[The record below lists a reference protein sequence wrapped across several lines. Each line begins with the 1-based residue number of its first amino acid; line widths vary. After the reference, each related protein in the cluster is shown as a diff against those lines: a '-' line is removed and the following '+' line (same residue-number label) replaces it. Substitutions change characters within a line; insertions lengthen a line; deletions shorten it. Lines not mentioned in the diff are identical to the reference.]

1 MEAIPLADFKETCVE
16 YLDVDS
22 HATFCSAERKWIN
35 KILKLKESYPDEVDI
50 REYPET
56 NNGII
61 LAHIPKSWMKVNPPR
76 QSNYTE
82 EQRAAI
88 AERLQSSRNVKNV

>member
-1 MEAIPLADFKETCVE
+1 MADFKETCVE
-16 YLDVDS
+16 YLDVDP

-50 REYPET
+50 RFYPE
-56 NNGII
+56 NNDGII
-61 LAHIPKSWMKVNPPR
+61 VAHIPKNWLKISPPR
-76 QSNYTE
+76 QVNYTD

-88 AERLQSSRNVKNV
+88 AERFQSARNKQEC

>member
-1 MEAIPLADFKETCVE
+1 MADFKETCVE
-16 YLDVDS
+16 YLDVDD

-35 KILKLKESYPDEVDI
+35 KILKLKEEHPDKVDI

-56 NNGII
+56 NNGYIV
-61 LAHIPKSWMKVNPPR
+61 AHIPKSWMKVNPPR

-88 AERLQSSRNVKNV
+88 AERLQSSRNARNS

>member
-1 MEAIPLADFKETCVE
+1 MADFKETCVE
-16 YLDVDS
+16 YLDVDD

-56 NNGII
+56 NHGVI
-61 LAHIPKSWMKVNPPR
+61 LAHIPKNWLKVSPPR
-76 QSNYTE
+76 QVNYTD
-82 EQRAAI
+82 EQRAAL
-88 AERLQSSRNVKNV
+88 AERMANARMLKT